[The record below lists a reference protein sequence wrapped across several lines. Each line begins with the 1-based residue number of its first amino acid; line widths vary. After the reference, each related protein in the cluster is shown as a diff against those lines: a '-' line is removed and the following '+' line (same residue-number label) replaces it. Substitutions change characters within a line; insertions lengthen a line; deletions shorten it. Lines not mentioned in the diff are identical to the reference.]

1 MEATSRQAIS
11 SARKPEKSGARAHL
25 FEGWVLHH
33 YYALWCADQSTGH
46 TMSFGA
52 KSEDAQSLF
61 DARGQRKYLC
71 DSERRAFLT
80 AASRVDAPTRIFCH
94 LLAYTGC
101 RISEG
106 LAVTPRHLD
115 ADGPRVI
122 FRTLKRRKLI
132 YRAVPIPTA
141 LFADLL
147 TLSKGCASDAP
158 LWAWCRQTA
167 WRHIHAVMKA
177 ASIKGP
183 QAAPRGL
190 RHGFCM
196 NAAMHNIPPNLIQR
210 WAGHASPDTTAI
222 YVNASG
228 VEERAF
234 AERMWSQYLD

>member
-1 MEATSRQAIS
+1 MAQPA
-11 SARKPEKSGARAHL
+11 G
-25 FEGWVLHH
+25 
-33 YYALWCADQSTGH
+33 YA
-46 TMSFGA
+46 MSFGGH
-52 KSEDAQSLF
+52 SGDAPSLF

-71 DSERRAFLT
+71 DSERRAFLA
-80 AASRVDAPTRIFCH
+80 AASKADTRTRIFCH

-115 ADGPRVI
+115 ADGPRAI

-141 LFADLL
+141 LFVDLL
-147 TLSKGCASDAP
+147 AFAKCGEPDVP
-158 LWAWCRQTA
+158 LWQWCRQTA
-167 WRHIHAVMKA
+167 WRHIHAVMLA
-177 ASIKGP
+177 ASINGP
-183 QAAPRGL
+183 QATPRGL

-196 NAAMHNIPPNLIQR
+196 NAAMHNVPPNLIQR

-222 YVNASG
+222 YVDASG

-234 AERMWSQYLD
+234 AERMW

>member
-1 MEATSRQAIS
+1 
-11 SARKPEKSGARAHL
+11 
-25 FEGWVLHH
+25 LHH
-33 YYALWCADQSTGH
+33 YCSHCCGH
-46 TMSFGA
+46 PPAVHIMSFAGYDG
-52 KSEDAQSLF
+52 DATSLF
-61 DARGQRKYLC
+61 NARGQRKYLC
-71 DSERRAFLT
+71 DSERHAFL
-80 AASRVDAPTRIFCH
+80 AAANRADTPTRIFCH

-115 ADGPRVI
+115 ADGPRFI

-132 YRAVPIPTA
+132 YRAVPIPSA

-147 TLSKGCASDAP
+147 TLAKGREPDAP
-158 LWAWCRQTA
+158 LWQWCRQTA
-167 WRHIHAVMKA
+167 WRHVNAIMRA
-177 ASIKGP
+177 ASISGP

-196 NAAMHNIPPNLIQR
+196 NAAMHNVQPNLIQR

-222 YVNASG
+222 YVDASG

-234 AERMWSQYLD
+234 AERMW

>member
-1 MEATSRQAIS
+1 MAQNASHA
-11 SARKPEKSGARAHL
+11 
-25 FEGWVLHH
+25 
-33 YYALWCADQSTGH
+33 
-46 TMSFGA
+46 MSFGA
-52 KSEDAQSLF
+52 KNQDAPSLF
-61 DARGQRKYLC
+61 DSRGQRKYLC
-71 DSERRAFLT
+71 DSERRAFLA
-80 AASRVDAPTRIFCH
+80 AASRADAPTRIFCH
-94 LLAYTGC
+94 LLAYAGC

-106 LAVTPRHLD
+106 LGVTPLHLD

-141 LFADLL
+141 LFVDLL
-147 TLSKGCASDAP
+147 ILAKRCEPDAP

-167 WRHIHAVMKA
+167 WRHIHEVMQA
-177 ASIKGP
+177 ASINGP
-183 QAAPRGL
+183 QATPRGL

-222 YVNASG
+222 YVDASG

-234 AERMWSQYLD
+234 AERMW

>member
-1 MEATSRQAIS
+1 
-11 SARKPEKSGARAHL
+11 
-25 FEGWVLHH
+25 
-33 YYALWCADQSTGH
+33 
-46 TMSFGA
+46 MSFGGRN
-52 KSEDAQSLF
+52 SDAPSLF

-71 DSERRAFLT
+71 DSERRAFL
-80 AASRVDAPTRIFCH
+80 AAANKADAPTRIFCH

-115 ADGPRVI
+115 ADGPRVV
-122 FRTLKRRKLI
+122 FRTLKRRRLI

-141 LFADLL
+141 LFVDLL
-147 TLSKGCASDAP
+147 ALANGHEPDAP
-158 LWAWCRQTA
+158 LWPSCRQTA
-167 WRHIHAVMKA
+167 WRRVHAIMQA
-177 ASIKGP
+177 ASISGP
-183 QAAPRGL
+183 QATPRGL

-222 YVNASG
+222 YVDASG

-234 AERMWSQYLD
+234 AERMW

>member
-1 MEATSRQAIS
+1 M
-11 SARKPEKSGARAHL
+11 ARNAGRI
-25 FEGWVLHH
+25 
-33 YYALWCADQSTGH
+33 
-46 TMSFGA
+46 MSFGRQN
-52 KSEDAQSLF
+52 SDAPSLF

-71 DSERRAFLT
+71 DSERRAFL
-80 AASRVDAPTRIFCH
+80 AAANKADAPTRIFCH

-115 ADGPRVI
+115 VDGPRVI

-147 TLSKGCASDAP
+147 TLAGNHEADAH
-158 LWAWCRQTA
+158 LWNWCRQTA
-167 WRHIHAVMKA
+167 WRRVRAIMSA
-177 ASIKGP
+177 ASISGP
-183 QAAPRGL
+183 QATPRGL

-196 NAAMHNIPPNLIQR
+196 NAAMHNVPPNLIQR

-222 YVNASG
+222 YFDASG
-228 VEERAF
+228 TEERAF
-234 AERMWSQYLD
+234 AERMW

>member
-1 MEATSRQAIS
+1 
-11 SARKPEKSGARAHL
+11 
-25 FEGWVLHH
+25 LHQ
-33 YYALWCADQSTGH
+33 YCAMWCGH
-46 TMSFGA
+46 QPAGRIMSFGRQNG
-52 KSEDAQSLF
+52 DAPSLF

-71 DSERRAFLT
+71 DSERRAFL
-80 AASRVDAPTRIFCH
+80 AAANKADAPTRIFCH

-132 YRAVPIPTA
+132 YRAVPIPIA
-141 LFADLL
+141 LFADLSML
-147 TLSKGCASDAP
+147 AKGPEPDAP
-158 LWAWCRQTA
+158 LWQWCRQTA
-167 WRHIHAVMKA
+167 WRHIHEVMQA
-177 ASIKGP
+177 ASINGP
-183 QAAPRGL
+183 QATPRGL

-222 YVNASG
+222 YVDASG
-228 VEERAF
+228 VEEQAF
-234 AERMWSQYLD
+234 AERMW

>member
-1 MEATSRQAIS
+1 M
-11 SARKPEKSGARAHL
+11 
-25 FEGWVLHH
+25 HH
-33 YYALWCADQSTGH
+33 YCTLWCGH
-46 TMSFGA
+46 RPVGRAMSFGGQNG
-52 KSEDAQSLF
+52 DTPSLF

-71 DSERRAFLT
+71 DSERRAFLG
-80 AASRVDAPTRIFCH
+80 AANKADAPTRIFCH

-122 FRTLKRRKLI
+122 YRTLKRRKLI

-141 LFADLL
+141 LFVDLL
-147 TLSKGCASDAP
+147 VLAKGREPDAA
-158 LWAWCRQTA
+158 LWRWCRQTA
-167 WRHIHAVMKA
+167 WRHIHEIMQA
-177 ASIKGP
+177 ASINGP
-183 QAAPRGL
+183 QASPRGL

-222 YVNASG
+222 YVDASG
-228 VEERAF
+228 VEERTF
-234 AERMWSQYLD
+234 SERMW

>member
-1 MEATSRQAIS
+1 MAQNSD
-11 SARKPEKSGARAHL
+11 H
-25 FEGWVLHH
+25 
-33 YYALWCADQSTGH
+33 D
-46 TMSFGA
+46 MSFGGQNR
-52 KSEDAQSLF
+52 DAPSLF

-71 DSERRAFLT
+71 NSERRAFIA
-80 AASRVDAPTRIFCH
+80 AASKADAPTRIVCH

-132 YRAVPIPTA
+132 YRAVPIPTV

-147 TLSKGCASDAP
+147 TLAKSREPDAP
-158 LWAWCRQTA
+158 LWQWCRQTA
-167 WRHIHAVMKA
+167 WRHIHEVMQA

-183 QAAPRGL
+183 QATPRGL

-222 YVNASG
+222 YVDASG

-234 AERMWSQYLD
+234 AERMW

>member
-1 MEATSRQAIS
+1 MAQN
-11 SARKPEKSGARAHL
+11 SGHA
-25 FEGWVLHH
+25 
-33 YYALWCADQSTGH
+33 
-46 TMSFGA
+46 MSFGGQNG
-52 KSEDAQSLF
+52 DAPSLF

-71 DSERRAFLT
+71 DSERRAFL
-80 AASRVDAPTRIFCH
+80 AAANKADAPTRIFCH

-106 LAVTPRHLD
+106 LGVTPRHLD

-141 LFADLL
+141 LFTDLL
-147 TLSKGCASDAP
+147 ALAKNRAPDAP

-167 WRHIHAVMKA
+167 WRHIHEVMQA
-177 ASIKGP
+177 ASINGP
-183 QAAPRGL
+183 QATPRGL

-222 YVNASG
+222 YVDASG

-234 AERMWSQYLD
+234 AERMW